1 MKRRRKP
8 LILRMKRWIPLLAG
22 GSALQFINLSGC
34 DEEVRNTFLTGVQES
49 LTGLLTSVVNAFFL
63 SLTGGTTTTTTT
75 TTTKAITEITSW
87 LA

>member
-8 LILRMKRWIPLLAG
+8 WILRMKRWIPLLAG

-34 DEEVRNTFLTGVQES
+34 DSEVRNTILTGVQES
-49 LTGLLTSVVNAFFL
+49 LTGLLTSVINAVFM
-63 SLTGGTTTTTTT
+63 SITSSETTT
-75 TTTKAITEITSW
+75 TTTKAITEFTSW